1 MPHTSYRKYLDFF
14 DFRIS
19 LKSVRSFSFLSLILI
34 IGFFSCKSDDSGG
47 GVVTDVDTDGDGIL
61 DKQEIA
67 NGTNKNNACD
77 PPQNSGYTGFDSTN
91 ALWSASDCD
100 SDGIT
105 NGNEIS
111 NSTDPYVDEVTD
123 TDGDGITNHEEEL
136 AGTDVNDSCD
146 PVQDSGYTGHNA
158 SNTLWSTADCDGD
171 GVTNGDEISNST
183 DPYLDD
189 TVFAI
194 PEFLPK
200 LSELLLFQ
208 GDMFDLELNSTVHE
222 YSLTTKLYT
231 DYAYKLRS
239 ISIPD
244 GTQMVYNGEGL
255 LSFPDNTIL
264 TKTFYYFNDERDPS
278 LGKKIIET
286 RVLIKQ
292 NGSWEMGNYLWNDEQ
307 TDAILS
313 LEGPVVPVNW
323 IDNVGANR
331 SVDYRVPIM
340 HNCIQCHDNGGMNKP
355 IGPKVRAMNFVHNG
369 TNLIQNFKDIGLLSG
384 APDIAQ
390 IETLPT
396 WSDDSFTLEERARAY
411 MDINCAH
418 CHQPNG
424 LHDSNMGVRPDLRY
438 ETTFNDSNIE
448 GFKADIRNR
457 VNTPPAFGPSMP
469 LVGITELH
477 VEGVQLIQDY
487 IDSLN

>member
-1 MPHTSYRKYLDFF
+1 MPHTSYKKYSASFG
-14 DFRIS
+14 FRIS
-19 LKSVRSFSFLSLILI
+19 LKSVRSFSFLSLLLI
-34 IGFFSCKSDDSGG
+34 IGFFSCKSDDSG

-67 NGTNKNNACD
+67 DGTNKNNACD
-77 PPQNSGYTGFDSTN
+77 PAQNSGYTGFDSTN
-91 ALWSASDCD
+91 AVWSAS
-100 SDGIT
+100 
-105 NGNEIS
+105 
-111 NSTDPYVDEVTD
+111 
-123 TDGDGITNHEEEL
+123 
-136 AGTDVNDSCD
+136 
-146 PVQDSGYTGHNA
+146 
-158 SNTLWSTADCDGD
+158 DCDGD

-208 GDMFDLELNSTVHE
+208 GDMSDLKLNNTVHE

-244 GTQMVYNGEGL
+244 GAQMVYNGEGL

-264 TKTFYYFNDERDPS
+264 AKTFYYFIDERNPS
-278 LGKKIIET
+278 LGRKIIET

-307 TDAILS
+307 TDAL
-313 LEGPVVPVNW
+313 LDLAGPIVTVNW
-323 IDNVGANR
+323 IDNTGANR
-331 SVDYRVPIM
+331 SVDYQVPIM
-340 HNCIQCHDNGGMNKP
+340 LNCIQCHDNSGANIP

-411 MDINCAH
+411 MDVNCAH
-418 CHQPNG
+418 CHQPGG
-424 LHDSNMGVRPDLRY
+424 LHDSNMMIRPDFRY
-438 ETTFNDSNIE
+438 ETTYNDSNIDS
-448 GFKADIRNR
+448 FKVDIKNR
-457 VNTPPAFGPSMP
+457 VNISPAFGPSMP